1 LGVSASS
8 GILSITTVL
17 QGQAQGTLDHPIGK
31 GIILGASVGLIAGWF
46 GMLPA
51 RALVLG
57 AVCGLLAGVTRL
69 LIDRR
74 KRKSGK

>member
-1 LGVSASS
+1 M
-8 GILSITTVL
+8 
-17 QGQAQGTLDHPIGK
+17 DHPIGK

-57 AVCGLLAGVTRL
+57 VVCGLLAGVTKL

-74 KRKSGK
+74 KRKSGR